1 MLIRYG
7 LWLRE
12 PPLVRG
18 HLESGA
24 AGQLAETVK
33 PGNAVLE
40 RVTNLIIGDN
50 AAALAGASDAAVS
63 LGYTVDY
70 WRELYGES
78 REIGRALA
86 AHLCAMR
93 QRRLC
98 VLAGGE
104 PVVTVRGDG
113 RGGRAQE
120 LALSL
125 ALELDRI
132 GRERRIAV
140 LASGTDG
147 IDGPTD
153 AAGAF
158 AYPDSGARAI
168 AAGVDPEAAL
178 ARNDS
183 YRVFDACGDLFRPGP
198 TGTNVA
204 DIVIALID

>member
-1 MLIRYG
+1 VSAA
-7 LWLRE
+7 
-12 PPLVRG
+12 VRN
-18 HLESGA
+18 HLESGV
-24 AGQLAETVK
+24 AGNLVETVK
-33 PGNAVLE
+33 PRDPVLA
-40 RVTNLIIGDN
+40 RVTNLIIGEN
-50 AAALAGASDAAVS
+50 ATALAGAREAAIS
-63 LGYTVDY
+63 IGYKVDG
-70 WRELYGES
+70 WRELYGEA

-86 AHLCAMR
+86 AHLSAMR
-93 QRRLC
+93 ERRLC

-125 ALELDRI
+125 ALELGRI
-132 GRERRIAV
+132 GHERRIAI
-140 LASGTDG
+140 LAAGTDG

-158 AYPDSGARAI
+158 VFPDSAARAL
-168 AAGVDPEAAL
+168 AAGVDPEAAM

-183 YRVFDACGDLFRPGP
+183 YRVFDALGDLFRPGP

-204 DIVIALID
+204 DIVVALIDDSPFRPAA